1 MNRSVSPAYPS
12 WSAPER
18 AGQAGCAASACDGP
32 AAARKAFQGE
42 EVQDYASTLAELP
55 ERITD
60 ADSDMLLISLIRDLT
75 VCRYQERQW
84 KTGNHASY
92 FSPSAAINAFLPR
105 QTPLPRTEITIRLP
119 PRARERR
126 KQRSCILILA
136 GLIPKPEDHVS
147 TRPSP
152 LVQLLTPP
160 SSRILRILIPPTRP
174 VGSPTTD
181 FLPRVASQI
190 SFPNGGRRI
199 LCK

>member
-1 MNRSVSPAYPS
+1 MNRSASPAYPS
-12 WSAPER
+12 SSASER
-18 AGQAGCAASACDGP
+18 AGQDRCAASACDGF
-32 AAARKAFQGE
+32 AAMRKAFQE
-42 EVQDYASTLAELP
+42 EVQDHASSRAELS
-55 ERITD
+55 ERSAD
-60 ADSDMLLISLIRDLT
+60 AGSDKLLISLIRDFP

-92 FSPSAAINAFLPR
+92 FTPSAAINAFLPR
-105 QTPLPRTEITIRLP
+105 QTPLPRTETTIRLP

-126 KQRSCILILA
+126 KQRSCIPILA

-152 LVQLLTPP
+152 LVQLLNPP
-160 SSRILRILIPPTRP
+160 SSRILHILIPPTRP

-181 FLPRVASQI
+181 FLPRVASKI